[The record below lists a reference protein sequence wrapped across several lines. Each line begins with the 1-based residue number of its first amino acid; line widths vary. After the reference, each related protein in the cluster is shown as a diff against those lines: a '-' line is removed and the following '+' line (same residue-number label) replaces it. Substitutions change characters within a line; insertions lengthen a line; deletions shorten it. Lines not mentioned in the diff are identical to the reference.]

1 LGNALK
7 IHIPTFVQVHA
18 KGRSRLMEPEEAMA
32 NTLGALGTL
41 TRTSGVKAINVEI
54 DGQPVAVALIEGA
67 RFGEDSE
74 GNTLLQGLA
83 NEQTEEQQPE

>member
-1 LGNALK
+1 
-7 IHIPTFVQVHA
+7 
-18 KGRSRLMEPEEAMA
+18 MEPEEAMA

-41 TRTSGVKAINVEI
+41 TRTSGVKAINTEI

-74 GNTLLQGLA
+74 GNTLLQGLV